1 MSVTVTRALAGAVA
15 LTVATI
21 GGPAGAAPSGGTAE
35 AAPAEVIA
43 EVTAGVGA
51 QNQFATTS
59 TCYGGSVR
67 SFFQVAGWGGSAG
80 PYRTSTRCK
89 DINVRNASP
98 FPVDACVVFVDKTSK
113 CNYWSYLPAK
123 SGWVVVA
130 TNVKD
135 GVRFQVRFETQRYE
149 YEALT
154 SHHAF

>member
-43 EVTAGVGA
+43 EVGA

-80 PYRTSTRCK
+80 PYRASTRCK
-89 DINVRNASP
+89 DVNVRNASP

-113 CNYWSYLPAK
+113 CNYWTYLPAK